1 MYTVADFKCL
11 CTHTNLFH
19 VKLDLFLIIKKVMSH
34 TRIWFILFLDSKICR
49 LAFAP
54 RKDTLFYLLN
64 NKWKVKKKLLL
75 IAKIYLKCV
84 LPVTIELQKQVI

>member
-19 VKLDLFLIIKKVMSH
+19 VKLDLFLIIKEVMSH
-34 TRIWFILFLDSKICR
+34 TRICFILFLDSKICR

-64 NKWKVKKKLLL
+64 NKWKVKKN
-75 IAKIYLKCV
+75 YF
-84 LPVTIELQKQVI
+84 